1 MTIRI
6 VPYAAE
12 HEEAVRAFNAR
23 LAEKSLDAE
32 LYSTRFPTSHIPTW
46 LPRRPGCDLYQEPFV
61 AVDDEGEVRGGY
73 ILKQQQF
80 LIKGES
86 VQLADYQLPISEGI
100 IDRRFTDLAL
110 RLYAAAIRHQPY
122 LFGFGG
128 GGYHTP
134 NLRFLLAA
142 GWKTVLASFWFRVVR
157 PNAFLRNITALRTSS
172 LRRAGF
178 DFLAHTGLGWA
189 GIKAIYS
196 AIGKHRCPADVS
208 YEIVS
213 DFGDWADDIWNDAK
227 HDYCLIAFR
236 DQQDLNLIYPPT
248 DRRFTRLK
256 VMRNGRIIGWSVLLN
271 TQMSG
276 HRHFGNM
283 RVGTVVGSLA
293 RVADACDVIAC
304 SRDLLEQNGADLI
317 VSNQCSSIWAR
328 ALKDCGFL
336 RGPSNLP
343 FLASPK
349 VAALLEPFFEN
360 APLFH
365 LNRGDGDG
373 PIHL

>member
-23 LAEKSLDAE
+23 LAAKNLDSS
-32 LYSTRFPTSHIPTW
+32 LYSTRFPTSHVPTW

-73 ILKQQQF
+73 TLKQQPF
-80 LIKGES
+80 LVKGET
-86 VQLADYQLPISEGI
+86 VQLADYQLPMSEGI

-110 RLYAAAIRHQPY
+110 RLYADAIRRQPH

-134 NLRFLLAA
+134 NLKFLIAA
-142 GWKTVLASFWFRVVR
+142 GWKTVLSSFWFRVAR

-172 LRRAGF
+172 LRRVGF
-178 DFLAHTGLGWA
+178 DLLARTGLGWA
-189 GIKAIYS
+189 GMKMLFA
-196 AIGKHRCPADVS
+196 AIGKFRCSTNVT
-208 YEIVS
+208 YEVVS
-213 DFGDWADDIWNDAK
+213 DFGDWADDIWNEAK
-227 HDYCLIAFR
+227 DDYCLIAFR
-236 DQQDLNLIYPPT
+236 DRLNLNCIYPPT

-276 HRHFGNM
+276 HKYFGDM
-283 RVGTVVGSLA
+283 RVGTLVGSLA
-293 RVADACDVIAC
+293 KAENARDVVAC

-317 VSNQCSSIWAR
+317 VSNQGSRIWSQ
-328 ALKDCGFL
+328 ALKESGFL
-336 RGPSNLP
+336 QGPSNLP